1 MHRRTP
7 AKQPIAGPPGL
18 CHAAAMSVD
27 LDLRRR
33 IERFLFDRHAPT
45 PLKQADWLLNLLRYP
60 YALVRDLLT
69 GELNLR
75 AMGLVYTTLL
85 SLVPLFAFAFAILK
99 GLGVARDLE
108 PVLFEFLRPIGE
120 RAGELTAQIMSFVE
134 KVRGGVLGSLGLAFL
149 LYTVVATIQKLEGA
163 FNFAWHVERPRSLMR
178 RISEYL
184 SLMVIG
190 PVFLVVSFGLL
201 GAAAEHEAMRWLTNH
216 EPLGTIIRGL
226 GAAGPYLFVTG
237 VFTFLYVFIPN
248 TRVRLRPALAGGL
261 TAGLLWAM
269 SGMIFTKIVAASTN
283 MVAIYAGFA
292 IFLAALIWIYLS
304 WLILLVGAQLSFYV
318 QNPRYLHAGQ
328 APVRLTNCLR
338 ERLALTVML
347 LIARRFMSGARPWRL
362 RSLAEQLEV
371 PGSALESVIDALEHG
386 GLVTTTDEED
396 VLPARDLDS
405 IAMHDILTAV
415 RDERQYETWLLW
427 RARTEPEADS
437 IADGVEA
444 VIRERTSAHD
454 PA

>member
-1 MHRRTP
+1 
-7 AKQPIAGPPGL
+7 
-18 CHAAAMSVD
+18 MSVD

-33 IERFLFDRHAPT
+33 LEQLLFDRHAPM
-45 PLKQADWLLNLLRYP
+45 PLKQAEWLLGFLRYP

-85 SLVPLFAFAFAILK
+85 SLVPLVAFAFAVLK
-99 GLGVARDLE
+99 GLGVHRDLE
-108 PVLFEFLRPIGE
+108 PLLFEFLRPIGE
-120 RAGELTAQIMSFVE
+120 RAGELTSQIMSFVE
-134 KVRGGVLGSLGLAFL
+134 NVRGGVLGSVGLAFL
-149 LYTVVATIQKLEGA
+149 LYTVVATVQKLEGA

-190 PVFLVVSFGLL
+190 PVFLVVVFSLFGVIT
-201 GAAAEHEAMRWLTNH
+201 EHATMRWLTSH
-216 EPLGTIIRGL
+216 EPLGTIIRGM
-226 GAAGPYLFVTG
+226 GGAGPYLFVTG

-261 TAGLLWAM
+261 TAGALWAM
-269 SGMIFTKIVAASTN
+269 SGMIFTKIVTASTN

-304 WLILLVGAQLSFYV
+304 WLILLIGAQLSFYV
-318 QNPRYLHAGQ
+318 QNPRYLRAGQ
-328 APVRLTNCLR
+328 APVRLTSRLR

-347 LIARRFMSGARPWRL
+347 YVARNFVSGARPWRL
-362 RSLAEQLEV
+362 RGLAEQLEV
-371 PGSALESVIDALEHG
+371 PGSALETVVEALEHA
-386 GLVTTTDEED
+386 GLLTTTDEEE
-396 VLPARDLDS
+396 VLPARDLES

-427 RARTEPEADS
+427 RARTDPEADS
-437 IADGVEA
+437 VADGVEA
-444 VIRERTSAHD
+444 VIRERTAGMTLRELASG
-454 PA
+454 PGPK

>member
-1 MHRRTP
+1 
-7 AKQPIAGPPGL
+7 
-18 CHAAAMSVD
+18 
-27 LDLRRR
+27 
-33 IERFLFDRHAPT
+33 
-45 PLKQADWLLNLLRYP
+45 
-60 YALVRDLLT
+60 
-69 GELNLR
+69 
-75 AMGLVYTTLL
+75 
-85 SLVPLFAFAFAILK
+85 
-99 GLGVARDLE
+99 
-108 PVLFEFLRPIGE
+108 E
-120 RAGELTAQIMSFVE
+120 RAGELTAQIMGFVE

-149 LYTVVATIQKLEGA
+149 FYTVVATIQKLEGA

-190 PVFLVVSFGLL
+190 PVFLVIAFGLL
-201 GAAAEHEAMRWLTNH
+201 GAAAEHGTMRWLTNH

-226 GAAGPYLFVTG
+226 GAAGPYLFVTS

-248 TRVRLRPALAGGL
+248 TRVRLSPALAGGL

-304 WLILLVGAQLSFYV
+304 WLILLIGAQLSFYV
-318 QNPRYLHAGQ
+318 QNPRYLRAGQ
-328 APVRLTNCLR
+328 APVRLTSRLR

-347 LIARRFMSGARPWRL
+347 LVARHFVSGAKPWRL
-362 RSLAEQLEV
+362 RGLAEQLEV
-371 PGSALESVIDALEHG
+371 PGSALETVIDALEHA
-386 GLVTTTDEED
+386 GLVTTTDEEE
-396 VLPARDLDS
+396 VLLARDLDG

-437 IADGVEA
+437 IADGMEA
-444 VIRERTSAHD
+444 VIRERTAGMTLREL
-454 PA
+454 AGGKAT